1 MLDLGAHHFETTT
14 TATMNTSRK
23 LDLIGG
29 ETDSWRNG
37 DRCDFN
43 IAVTESPAKRQPFIF
58 QNDNAFKTKVPKGL
72 NGTHRFVSKI
82 LQHILE
88 EYPNCK
94 TFPTI
99 QIQHPPLD

>member
-29 ETDSWRNG
+29 ETDSWQNG

-43 IAVTESPAKRQPFIF
+43 IAVTERKS
-58 QNDNAFKTKVPKGL
+58 TKAAL
-72 NGTHRFVSKI
+72 HLST
-82 LQHILE
+82 
-88 EYPNCK
+88 
-94 TFPTI
+94 
-99 QIQHPPLD
+99 